1 MTTTDL
7 HAAKL
12 LLVDD
17 EQANLDLLEAIL
29 AADGFRDFTS
39 TRDPHEAVSLLETLG
54 PDVVLL
60 DLLMAQLFGFGV
72 LAQIGARVPAGEYL
86 PVLVLTAAVTP
97 EARQRA
103 LSEGAHDFLTKPFD
117 ALEVVLRI
125 RNLLETRR
133 LHRAQQRAREQAEA
147 AERRARLLAEAGR
160 VLASSCDYPT
170 SLAQLARVCV
180 PELGDCCVVDVLEA
194 DDAFVQ
200 AGAAHVDPAR
210 EVWLHELARSTSG
223 SGHSLD
229 HVFRRGEALL
239 VPEVTT
245 EMLDRLI
252 DDATARA
259 TVERLEPRSAMIVPI
274 RCAQRLI
281 GGITLL
287 LSASARRY
295 TADDLALAET
305 LAERAALA
313 IENARLYLEAQQAT
327 RARDELL
334 AVVAHDLRNPLNTIL
349 MATEMVRDAAP
360 IAQRPAEIALR
371 AAERMS
377 RLIEDLLDVAR
388 LQGGGLTVRA
398 GAEPVSRILDE
409 AMTMLQPLAA
419 AQGIAMERADA
430 VTVPAVRADAS
441 RILQLISNL
450 AGNAIKFTPVGGRIT
465 LGALPHGREVL
476 FWVADTG
483 PGIAA
488 EQIPHIFSRFWQVDR
503 TDRRGVGLGLAIARG
518 IAEAHGGRIWVE
530 SRLGEGS
537 TFFFTV
543 PVAVDAAT
551 ADFLSLPGGA
561 AREAAL

>member
-1 MTTTDL
+1 
-7 HAAKL
+7 
-12 LLVDD
+12 
-17 EQANLDLLEAIL
+17 
-29 AADGFRDFTS
+29 
-39 TRDPHEAVSLLETLG
+39 
-54 PDVVLL
+54 
-60 DLLMAQLFGFGV
+60 
-72 LAQIGARVPAGEYL
+72 
-86 PVLVLTAAVTP
+86 
-97 EARQRA
+97 
-103 LSEGAHDFLTKPFD
+103 
-117 ALEVVLRI
+117 
-125 RNLLETRR
+125 
-133 LHRAQQRAREQAEA
+133 
-147 AERRARLLAEAGR
+147 
-160 VLASSCDYPT
+160 
-170 SLAQLARVCV
+170 
-180 PELGDCCVVDVLEA
+180 
-194 DDAFVQ
+194 
-200 AGAAHVDPAR
+200 
-210 EVWLHELARSTSG
+210 
-223 SGHSLD
+223 
-229 HVFRRGEALL
+229 
-239 VPEVTT
+239 
-245 EMLDRLI
+245 
-252 DDATARA
+252 
-259 TVERLEPRSAMIVPI
+259 MIVPI

-313 IENARLYLEAQQAT
+313 IETARLYLEAQQAT

-419 AQGIAMERADA
+419 AQGITMERADA